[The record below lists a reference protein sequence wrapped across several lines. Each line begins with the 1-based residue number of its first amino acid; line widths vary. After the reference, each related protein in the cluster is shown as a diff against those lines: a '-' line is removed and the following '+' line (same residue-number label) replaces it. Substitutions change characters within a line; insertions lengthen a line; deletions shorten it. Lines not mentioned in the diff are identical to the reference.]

1 MLVRGVGH
9 HMAEEDK
16 GYIMMVTELAR
27 KLGGGGGK
35 WGPPKTAKREKKQ
48 GGIKIWGYP
57 E

>member
-27 KLGGGGGK
+27 KLGGGMVDGY
-35 WGPPKTAKREKKQ
+35 PPITAKREKKQ
-48 GGIKIWGYP
+48 R
-57 E
+57 